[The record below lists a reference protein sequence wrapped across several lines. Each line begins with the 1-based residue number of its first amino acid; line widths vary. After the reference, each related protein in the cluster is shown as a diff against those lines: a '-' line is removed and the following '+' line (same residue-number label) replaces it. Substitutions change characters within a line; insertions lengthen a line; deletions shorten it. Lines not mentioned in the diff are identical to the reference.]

1 MKKLILIALAIF
13 TAGIT
18 YAQLIPGFTIGPKV
32 GASFSKFST
41 DIDDL
46 EAEMKNT
53 LHFGVFARI
62 GKKVYFQPELLVNTR
77 KGEMRNSNLDL
88 KAGTVKVGSLD
99 VPLLVG
105 YRLIDAKVFNIRAM
119 AGPSVNKVINKTIE
133 LDEGWDDDI
142 NLTEDNLRDLNWGF
156 QFGAGVDVLMFAVD
170 LRYEIGLNDFSK
182 LDNFDLKNNTFT
194 LSVGWKIL

>member
-1 MKKLILIALAIF
+1 MLAV
-13 TAGIT
+13 GIT
-18 YAQLIPGFTIGPKV
+18 NAQLIPGFTIGPKV
-32 GASFSKFST
+32 GASFSKFTT
-41 DIDDL
+41 DVDVL
-46 EAEMKNT
+46 ETEMKNT
-53 LHFGVFARI
+53 IHFGAFARI

-119 AGPSVNKVINKTIE
+119 AGPSVNKVINKTID
-133 LDEGWDDDI
+133 LDEGWDEDI

-194 LSVGWKIL
+194 LSLGWKIL

>member
-1 MKKLILIALAIF
+1 M
-13 TAGIT
+13 
-18 YAQLIPGFTIGPKV
+18 
-32 GASFSKFST
+32 
-41 DIDDL
+41 
-46 EAEMKNT
+46 
-53 LHFGVFARI
+53 H
-62 GKKVYFQPELLVNTR
+62 
-77 KGEMRNSNLDL
+77 NSNLDL

-105 YRLIDAKVFNIRAM
+105 IKLIDAKILNIRAM

>member
-1 MKKLILIALAIF
+1 MKKLFLIAVAMLAV
-13 TAGIT
+13 GIT
-18 YAQLIPGFTIGPKV
+18 NAQLIPGFTIGPKV
-32 GASFSKFST
+32 GASFSKFTT
-41 DIDDL
+41 DVDEL
-46 EAEMKNT
+46 ETEMKNT
-53 LHFGVFARI
+53 IHFGAFARI

-119 AGPSVNKVINKTIE
+119 AGPSVNKVINKTID
-133 LDEGWDDDI
+133 LDEGWDEDI

-194 LSVGWKIL
+194 LSLGWKIL